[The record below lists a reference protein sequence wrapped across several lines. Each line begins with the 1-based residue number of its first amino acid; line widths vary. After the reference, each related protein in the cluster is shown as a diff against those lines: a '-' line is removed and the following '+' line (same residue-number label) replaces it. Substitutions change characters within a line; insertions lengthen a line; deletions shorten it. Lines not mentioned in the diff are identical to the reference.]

1 MKMLI
6 GLDKYNVIELIET
19 YLLANAYALLLTHI
33 KPKKKFKIINLQ
45 YFLYLQLKNPTAVIY
60 HVEKTAAVK
69 VQRYGP
75 PPSYTSHIIPRP
87 VISLDT
93 A

>member
-19 YLLANAYALLLTHI
+19 YLLPNAHASLLSHI
-33 KPKKKFKIINLQ
+33 KAQKNLKSLTGNIFA
-45 YFLYLQLKNPTAVIY
+45 FLCLQLKNPTAVIY

-75 PPSYTSHIIPRP
+75 PLGYTSHIIPRP
-87 VISLDT
+87 VASN
-93 A
+93 

>member
-33 KPKKKFKIINLQ
+33 KAQ
-45 YFLYLQLKNPTAVIY
+45 KN
-60 HVEKTAAVK
+60 
-69 VQRYGP
+69 
-75 PPSYTSHIIPRP
+75 
-87 VISLDT
+87 
-93 A
+93 